1 MAKKLENPLEQM
13 ASMANPELQMPKM
26 RRRPK
31 VGDFGNP
38 LDALAAHDK
47 AKAVGSSLVAG
58 RYIRRTFTFTPG
70 QLKRIKEIAHALHIA
85 ETGVARWLIDEGLA
99 QWERGVRPELQE
111 EQVKLEPRLRNW

>member
-13 ASMANPELQMPKM
+13 ASMANPEMPIAKM

-38 LDALAAHDK
+38 LEAVAAYDK

-70 QLKRIKEIAHALHIA
+70 QLKRIKEIAQTLHIA